1 MLPPGRRSATTVQHA
16 PWKSMTRC
24 ACLCRLPRAAGMATQ
39 GARSEDVER
48 FLVQRILV
56 AVVGVVLHAFEVF
69 DLDVLGDPAAA
80 VGAQSAV
87 GGPRNLDYAVGWLVG
102 SGRAVPERPA
112 HGDRQRGVVGK
123 RC

>member
-69 DLDVLGDPAAA
+69 DLDVLGDPAAR
-80 VGAQSAV
+80 SE
-87 GGPRNLDYAVGWLVG
+87 
-102 SGRAVPERPA
+102 ER
-112 HGDRQRGVVGK
+112 RVGK
-123 RC
+123 ECVSTCRSRWSPHH